1 MNIDKL
7 VRKVLLE
14 VDETGK
20 EVKNTVDINN
30 PSSVLDLAMKNTSC
44 FPAKPLGLGGLET
57 TTKDL
62 AASCGVTEGTPVVKG
77 KNTGGAVLYLFGSKT
92 KKTASG
98 DGKTRF
104 TDGKDVN
111 GDPHFEMCVANGSEF
126 IKVTDATSPTWTCP
140 GVFTAVENLN
150 TAQLSPE
157 QKTQLQNYADTVGA
171 VYSQFPP
178 TGYSEQEFDKLDVT
192 KINSIGESFK
202 NFPPN
207 TMFIWIRK
215 GLMNATPDQVL
226 EVTNYIAEMSPKL
239 TTKIPSIK
247 DDTYQYCI
255 TAKGLFPTAQ
265 KFPPGISYDNL
276 KVRINDVNTGLK
288 KGSWTMFCPEAGE
301 RTKID
306 KNASDMNQ
314 CREAIK
320 FLYSCKYQK
329 GKLVNRQKCQSFKTV
344 FTNRYIAHR
353 CNALGAYNKTVNI
366 LGLGIKKEYEDLL
379 NDVDTQFGIGTFNEN
394 LMESVRI
401 SNTLDY
407 TVNKFVLEA
416 IKSKKSKSTDPIG
429 YVVKKNL
436 LEEFKRRRK

>member
-1 MNIDKL
+1 MNINKL

-20 EVKNTVDINN
+20 EVKSSVDINN
-30 PSSVLDLAMKNTSC
+30 PNSVLDLALKNTDC
-44 FPAKPLGLGGLET
+44 FQAKNLGIGGLELI
-57 TTKDL
+57 TKDL
-62 AASCGVTEGTPVVKG
+62 AVNCGVNEGTPVVKG
-77 KNTGGAVLYLFGSKT
+77 KNKLGNSLYFFGSKT
-92 KKTASG
+92 KKTTSG
-98 DGKTRF
+98 DGKIRF

-111 GDPHFEMCVANGSEF
+111 GDPHFEMCVATGTTYSP
-126 IKVTDATSPTWTCP
+126 VTDATSPTWSCP
-140 GVFTAVENLN
+140 GVFTAVEDLN
-150 TAQLSPE
+150 TVQLTNE
-157 QKTQLQNYADTVGA
+157 QQTQLQNYANTVGG

-202 NFPPN
+202 NFTPN

-226 EVTNYIAEMSPKL
+226 EVTNYIADMSPKL

-265 KFPPGISYDNL
+265 KFPPGITYENL

-314 CREAIK
+314 CREAVK

-329 GKLVNRQKCQSFKTV
+329 GKLVDRQKCQSFKTV

-353 CNALGAYNKTVNI
+353 CNTLGAYNKSVNI
-366 LGLGIKKEYEDLL
+366 LGLGIKKEFEDLL
-379 NDVDTQFGIGTFNEN
+379 NDVDTQFGFGTFNEN
-394 LMESVRI
+394 LMESVKM

-407 TVNKFVLEA
+407 TINKFVLEA
-416 IKSKKSKSTDPIG
+416 IKGKKSNDPIG
-429 YVVKKNL
+429 SIVKKNL
-436 LEEFKRRRK
+436 LEEFKRRRR

>member
-7 VRKVLLE
+7 VRRVLLE

-20 EVKNTVDINN
+20 EVTQKVNVND
-30 PSSVLDLAMKNTSC
+30 PKSVLQHAIKDPSC
-44 FPAKPLGLGGLET
+44 FKSKGYPISDMMVA
-57 TTKDL
+57 TKDL
-62 AASCGVTEGTPVVKG
+62 ATACGVSELTNYSVGT
-77 KNTGGAVLYLFGSKT
+77 TGTTTVYFFGSKD
-92 KKTASG
+92 TATNPNPDTNGLTHFQLCVTPDS
-98 DGKTRF
+98 GKTY
-104 TDGKDVN
+104 
-111 GDPHFEMCVANGSEF
+111 
-126 IKVTDATSPTWTCP
+126 IKVNSGRTWGCKNAFAE
-140 GVFTAVENLN
+140 VSDLN
-150 TAQLSPE
+150 KVDLSPE
-157 QKTQLQNYADTVGA
+157 QQLQLQNYADTVGA
-171 VYSQFPP
+171 VYSQHPP

-207 TMFIWIRK
+207 TMYIWIRR

-226 EVTNYIAEMSPKL
+226 DVTNYIADMSPKL

-265 KFPPGISYDNL
+265 KFPPGITYEKL
-276 KVRINDVNTGLK
+276 KVTINDPNTGLK

-306 KNASDMNQ
+306 KNASDMGQ
-314 CREAIK
+314 CREAVR

-329 GKLVNRQKCQSFKTV
+329 GKLVDRQKCQSFKTV

-353 CNALGAYNKTVNI
+353 CNTLGAYNKTVNI
-366 LGLGIKKEYEDLL
+366 LGLGLKKEFEDLL

-394 LMESVRI
+394 LMESVKM

-407 TVNKFVLEA
+407 TINKFVLEA
-416 IKSKKSKSTDPIG
+416 IKGKKTKSVDPIG